1 MYVRVCAR
9 VCFLWVVGSGLWP
22 APEFGY
28 AVLVAVMLIAR
39 TYADIWMITA
49 STSIESAIISR
60 NGAAF
65 VSSITKFIGGFLPIA
80 LVRVLPFSVAL
91 GRPTPLF
98 LSPAAPLLTHMHSH
112 TRTMVHVPRACPGLC
127 V

>member
-1 MYVRVCAR
+1 M
-9 VCFLWVVGSGLWP
+9 GKPP

-28 AVLVAVMLIAR
+28 AVLVAGMLIAR

-65 VSSITKFIGGFLPIA
+65 VSSITKFISGFLPIA
-80 LVRVLPFSVAL
+80 LVGSRCALHQTLRMSPRPLSQLTTSLPS
-91 GRPTPLF
+91 RSPT
-98 LSPAAPLLTHMHSH
+98 
-112 TRTMVHVPRACPGLC
+112 
-127 V
+127 